1 LDQFQ
6 TQGLNGLHNDFERSV
21 FKAYPLI
28 EDLKNALYHAGAS
41 YAAMSGSGSSVYGI
55 FEKEPD
61 LNLNWLFK
69 GEDPIF
75 RNNATPCMDL
85 QMVSEPTS
93 HYIVEPGSTF
103 ISFINLFAFLM
114 SSGPGVDQPK
124 TIYQGEASHIIEWE
138 PLTRYLMVSNLQIN
152 NNRLGIF
159 VSNLGIHLAYQAS
172 TDATTTI
179 IITEK
184 GQEVLLNTPLITSKW
199 LVLGQLHQSTNG
211 QLPDAEIL
219 AKINAAKK
227 I

>member
-1 LDQFQ
+1 METSLAEKLAYFLKIK
-6 TQGLNGLHNDFERSV
+6 GLNERQASIKYAISNGLIGRALKGKNELS
-21 FKAYPLI
+21 
-28 EDLKNALYHAGAS
+28 LKN
-41 YAAMSGSGSSVYGI
+41 I
-55 FEKEPD
+55 QKIIEKEPD